1 MDALG
6 TSCSASLRTSGARG
20 HYSREQFR
28 THSQYLHKRQKEKQE
43 GQWDLRTQTNQ
54 TRPGGSWRG
63 HHDPTNPA
71 LTKARSKPHR
81 VEGYLG
87 QPPVPDLPDQ
97 RALKRATRGADQN

>member
-1 MDALG
+1 MRQPHKAG
-6 TSCSASLRTSGARG
+6 KHSSVET
-20 HYSREQFR
+20 E
-28 THSQYLHKRQKEKQE
+28 TH
-43 GQWDLRTQTNQ
+43 TNQ

-63 HHDPTNPA
+63 HHDPTNLA

-97 RALKRATRGADQN
+97 RALKRATRGADQI